1 MSGSIFPLDKE
12 LPPLPP
18 EAYINNSNSNNLK
31 NNTSHDGN
39 NNNNINSNKQ
49 HQYQQLQH
57 HNSVH
62 SQNSHHSHH
71 SHHSHNSYHQSNHS
85 NSTINLSRSMSN
97 GAGGGNNSNQSGQH
111 TTSRSSS
118 SSLSSLMSSALPQSG
133 GIRRNSTQTL
143 NNFNISNSNI
153 QLNTEN
159 NNSNNR
165 AASLISSPLSPQYN
179 EKIPTTTST
188 PTLTTAPSPQNQFHN
203 IAGSRHSLLAGQHS
217 YNSLQSGQDSA
228 SSSALPSPLPLSLSQ
243 KKKMLPKLI
252 LEPHKLNKN
261 IIINQQSPAVD
272 SIHTANNSPSPF
284 LEQRSLN
291 RRNLKKLTLSPME
304 PSYNNNTNDNNL
316 SSSTTPLFTGVTSA
330 NDSGVEISS
339 ATIDTPN
346 SKNMSIGKSLGNPKG
361 LSLDLSSVNTNIT
374 NTRVS
379 SSSSEVA
386 IENLTSNY
394 FNYRDPERKASTDEL
409 IENIRNLELGLE
421 YQIPIKADELVTLKK
436 LGSGNSGS
444 VSKVLHL
451 PTQKTMARK
460 IIHLETKEV
469 IQSQI
474 IRELRIMHECDS
486 PFITGFYGSFLHEG
500 DVVICMEYI
509 DCGSL
514 DKVFRLTGSFPEF
527 ILKHAAFSVLSGLN
541 YLYDNHRII
550 HRDIKPSNILLD
562 SKGNIKLCDFGV
574 SRELISSMADTFV
587 GTSTYMSPERIQG
600 GVYSVK
606 GDVWSLGLVLYEL
619 ASGKFAF
626 GGGGQIASACKNVH
640 DDKDT
645 NTITTLNTL
654 NTTTSTNTSNSAS
667 TAELDSNQVNGG
679 GGGGSG
685 GANGNSGVG
694 SIKNQSSRG
703 GDSILDLLQSIVNEK
718 PPTLKTKD
726 GFSSELCDFVDLCL
740 RKEKDRP
747 DPHIL
752 MKHKFLADFVEAD
765 GNKITSK
772 YRGHIKKWAKNVR
785 RVQKGKTIK

>member
-1 MSGSIFPLDKE
+1 MSASLYQFDKE

-18 EAYINNSNSNNLK
+18 EAYLNNNNQNNNNSNNN
-31 NNTSHDGN
+31 DGN
-39 NNNNINSNKQ
+39 NHLNSNKQ

-71 SHHSHNSYHQSNHS
+71 SHNSYHQSNHS
-85 NSTINLSRSMSN
+85 NSTINLSRTMSN
-97 GAGGGNNSNQSGQH
+97 GAGANNSNQSGQH
-111 TTSRSSS
+111 NNPSRSSS
-118 SSLSSLMSSALPQSG
+118 SSLSSMMSSALPQSA

-143 NNFNISNSNI
+143 NNFNTSNSNI
-153 QLNTEN
+153 QLNPDN
-159 NNSNNR
+159 NTNR
-165 AASLISSPLSPQYN
+165 TASLISSPLSPQFN
-179 EKIPTTTST
+179 DKIPTSTST
-188 PTLTTAPSPQNQFHN
+188 PTLTTAPSPQHQFYN
-203 IAGSRHSLLAGQHS
+203 SAGNRHSLLAGQHS
-217 YNSLQSGQDSA
+217 QNSFQSGQDSA

-252 LEPHKLNKN
+252 LEPNKLNKT

-304 PSYNNNTNDNNL
+304 SSYNNNINDNNL
-316 SSSTTPLFTGVTSA
+316 SSSSTLFTGVTSA
-330 NDSGVEISS
+330 NDSGLNISS
-339 ATIDTPN
+339 ASIDTPN
-346 SKNMSIGKSLGNPKG
+346 SKNMSIGKSSGSLGNPKGLSLGNPKG
-361 LSLDLSSVNTNIT
+361 LSLDLSGVNSSLT
-374 NTRVS
+374 NTGVT

-654 NTTTSTNTSNSAS
+654 NTTTSTNTSNSTS

-679 GGGGSG
+679 SG
-685 GANGNSGVG
+685 GNGNSGVG
-694 SIKNQSSRG
+694 KNQSSRG
-703 GDSILDLLQSIVNEK
+703 PDSILDLLQSIVNEK

-726 GFSSELCDFVDLCL
+726 GFTPELCDFVDLCL

-747 DPHIL
+747 DPHTL

-772 YRGHIKKWAKNVR
+772 YRSHIKKWAKNVR